1 MGVREFL
8 SYVVPSNTLDSEQFR
23 ARCIDVMQVG
33 AAAAS
38 CPLAT
43 VTRAQGSVRRT
54 QEAGLG
60 QGAGPATQTQLSL
73 RFRCKCAGW

>member
-1 MGVREFL
+1 MPSLSSDRLLCRIEFEHMGVREFL

-38 CPLAT
+38 CP
-43 VTRAQGSVRRT
+43 
-54 QEAGLG
+54 
-60 QGAGPATQTQLSL
+60 
-73 RFRCKCAGW
+73 W

>member
-38 CPLAT
+38 SPPLLC
-43 VTRAQGSVRRT
+43 RAQGSVRRT

-73 RFRCKCAGW
+73 RFR

>member
-33 AAAAS
+33 AAVS
-38 CPLAT
+38 WPLAT

-54 QEAGLG
+54 QEAGLD
-60 QGAGPATQTQLSL
+60 QGAGPATQTQLSI
-73 RFRCKCAGW
+73 RFRCLCAGC